1 MNTLDYDELNR
12 RIDKALEEH
21 KKALHRVM
29 YFVSAGIFLLM
40 LIISW
45 ILFADAG
52 EMLGGMIMMTVSGA
66 LMLVFNGIALAAVDG
81 RMDKQLRREVMRREL
96 DVSMLEMMLE
106 QAREKSK
113 REEQRLEEFS
123 GGDEFLGVSDDG
135 ELLTQR
141 RKDQR

>member
-1 MNTLDYDELNR
+1 MHNLDYDELNH
-12 RIDKALEEH
+12 RIDKALEAH
-21 KKALHRVM
+21 KKTLHRVM
-29 YFVSAGIFLLM
+29 YFVSGGIFLLM
-40 LIISW
+40 LTISW

-52 EMLGGMIMMTVSGA
+52 EALAGMIMMTVGGA
-66 LMLVFNGIALAAVDG
+66 LMLVLNGIALAAIDG
-81 RMDKQLRREVMRREL
+81 RMDKELRREVMRREL

-113 REEQRLEEFS
+113 RDGQSLEDS
-123 GGDEFLGVSDDG
+123 SSGDEFLGVSDDG